1 MKKLTSFILI
11 TLLAL
16 PTLAQQMVVEMSSS
30 NQTVALDKLSRI
42 TFVADNVN
50 IACTDGTTLT
60 AAMSKINRI
69 HFGNATASIVGDVNN
84 DNAVDVADVTKVVS
98 VILGSEAT
106 NAADV
111 NKDGSVD
118 VADVTKIVSIILG
131 SKAAPARAAATGT
144 TTLYVNNSNNTY
156 LPVITNEVE
165 EITFDAAQR
174 TIFIAQSNGTT
185 NSFATD
191 NITDIAPASNNGT
204 QLTYSSEK
212 SIAFDESDA
221 TSYNEVVETIVT
233 DELDDEYGDF
243 IENFSTTKFITIRF
257 TESGVTCNSDV
268 DDVAYTITNKTHIV
282 INSTRSKVGY
292 NVTGTCSNGSLKI
305 YSEKKFQLH
314 LANLNITNPTGPA
327 INIQSGKTV
336 YLKLSSTNTLCD
348 GEVYSAPVIDSTTGE
363 SEDQKGTLFSEG
375 QIIFDGTGTL
385 NITSKGGHAIC
396 SDDYI
401 RVRSGNIN
409 IASALKDGFHTND
422 IFRVGRTAS
431 AAPTI
436 TINASGDGID
446 CGKGSVLIEAGKIT
460 INSEGEA
467 INVSY
472 EAATPDPTITPD
484 AIIKGGYIKATTT
497 GDKAAIVKTSG
508 NFKQSGGIVQGE
520 VKGNGSK
527 IVNSK
532 GDITFTA
539 GKLTAISH
547 GSLSSDTTTAGGFK
561 SEGNITIDGGTIA
574 IDSRGKGSKGFNCN
588 GNITINGGDV
598 TLLATAE
605 NFVTA
610 EYDRKTRAITTNGL
624 TVNGGNIFTK
634 AYDAAINAT
643 TLNLSAGTV
652 QAFSTATQAIY
663 GNITQSGGW
672 LLQQGAE

>member
-1 MKKLTSFILI
+1 MKKLASLILI

-16 PTLAQQMVVEMSSS
+16 PTLAQQMVVEMSNNS
-30 NQTVALDKLSRI
+30 NQAVALDNLSRI

-50 IACTDGTTLT
+50 IACTDGTTIT
-60 AAMSKINRI
+60 AAMSEINRI
-69 HFGNATASIVGDVNN
+69 HFGSATTSIVGDVNN

-98 VILGSEAT
+98 IILGSEGSS
-106 NAADV
+106 AADV

-118 VADVTKIVSIILG
+118 VADVTKIISIILS
-131 SKAAPARAAATGT
+131 SKAAPARAAATGAKA
-144 TTLYVNNSNNTY
+144 LYVNNSNSTY

-165 EITFDAAQR
+165 EITFDATQR
-174 TIFIAQSNGTT
+174 AIFIAQSNGAT
-185 NSFATD
+185 NSFATA

-204 QLTYSSEK
+204 LLTYSSEK

-221 TSYNEVVETIVT
+221 TSYNEIVETIIT
-233 DELDDEYGDF
+233 DELEDESGDF
-243 IENFSTTKFITIRF
+243 VENFATTKIFTIRF

-268 DDVAYTITNKTHIV
+268 DDVTYTITNNTHIV

-314 LANLNITNPTGPA
+314 FANLNITNPTGPA

-348 GEVYSAPVIDSTTGE
+348 GEVYAAPTIDATGE
-363 SEDQKGTLFSEG
+363 AEDQKGTLFSEG
-375 QIIFDGTGTL
+375 QIIFNGTGTL
-385 NITSKGGHAIC
+385 NVTSKGGHAIC

-409 IASALKDGFHTND
+409 IVSALKDGFHTND

-436 TINASGDGID
+436 TINANSDGID

-472 EAATPDPTITPD
+472 EAATPDPAITPD

-497 GDKAAIVKTSG
+497 GEKAAIVKTSG

-527 IVNSK
+527 IVNCE

-539 GKLTAISH
+539 GKLTAFSY
-547 GSLSSDTTTAGGFK
+547 GALSSDTTTAGGFK
-561 SEGNITIDGGTIA
+561 SDGNTTIDGGTIA
-574 IDSRGKGSKGFNCN
+574 IDSRGAGSKGFNCN
-588 GNITINGGDV
+588 GNLTINGGDV
-598 TLLATAE
+598 TLLATAQ
-605 NFVTA
+605 NFVA
-610 EYDRKTRAITTNGL
+610 ADYDRKTRAITTNDI
-624 TVNGGNIFTK
+624 TINGGNIFTK

-643 TLNLSAGTV
+643 TLNLGAGTV
-652 QAFSTATQAIY
+652 QAFSTGTQAVY
-663 GNITQSGGW
+663 GNIVQSGGW